1 MGFFGPSKKEKFVRA
16 NARGLAEYVKNNA
29 VKLGG
34 EAYAKAQ
41 TVGIFPGEID
51 KPTLWYFWSCVFAYR
66 TAKDTLLLKIEIGAG
81 AAQELIRNLADVDND
96 TLQTFDRGTYP
107 ETFGSVN
114 IALN

>member
-1 MGFFGPSKKEKFVRA
+1 MGFFGPSKKEKFVVA

-41 TVGIFPGEID
+41 TVGIFARNID

-66 TAKDTLLLKIEIGAG
+66 AAKDLS
-81 AAQELIRNLADVDND
+81 LIH
-96 TLQTFDRGTYP
+96 
-107 ETFGSVN
+107 
-114 IALN
+114 I